1 MVASMLLFETGEYLT
16 CSMRICAYLPLTFF
30 ASSWYTMN
38 AHQSNHTFRI
48 RPFFSEVNLMP
59 KENSYIGKQIGNYRI
74 IEELASGSYGRVYKG
89 VHIFLSK
96 RVVAIKLLQ
105 RMYLGSQKEREGF
118 LQEAQFLEILKHS
131 HILPI
136 YDVGIDD
143 GIPYIVA
150 EYAPNGSLRDLLQQR
165 YPHPLPVDEAV
176 RILTQVGD
184 ALYYAHQQN
193 IIHRDL
199 KPENILFDAKGEALL
214 ADFGIAVVLET
225 ARTSPVNLVG
235 SPLYMAPEQFDG
247 MLSKRSDQYALACIA
262 YEMLTGRNP
271 FLAPSA
277 VAMALKHKMEQPV
290 APTQFNTYLPVP
302 VEQAILRAMSKER
315 SGRYPD
321 VSAFIAALHMSSV
334 QKSKEQWLDEGNQL
348 YNHAHYQEALQA
360 YERAIQLDAGYAHA
374 YEGKGSLL
382 YDLKHYHEALEA
394 YEQAIRLD
402 PTSASAYNG
411 KGDALYYLKRYHE
424 ALLAY
429 ERAIQLDPSYVT
441 AYNGKSWTLWQ
452 LKRFEEAL
460 IAYEQAI
467 RLDPSCA
474 STYNG
479 EGNTLYDLDRYQ
491 EALVAYEQAIQLD
504 PKLAYAYDG
513 KGWALW
519 QLKHYGEALEAFQL
533 ALVLNPHYAS
543 AYHGKGHVLYDLKRP
558 HEAVASYER
567 AMQLK
572 PHLAE
577 AYNDKASVLYE
588 YQHYEEA
595 LAAYEQAIQLQPNN
609 AVLYNY
615 KSRTLKQ
622 LGRLKEAHQ
631 AYEKARQLGYTG
643 RQTNGS

>member
-1 MVASMLLFETGEYLT
+1 
-16 CSMRICAYLPLTFF
+16 
-30 ASSWYTMN
+30 MN
-38 AHQSNHTFRI
+38 AHQNNHAFRI

-74 IEELASGSYGRVYKG
+74 IEELASGSFGRVYKG

-118 LQEAQFLEILKHS
+118 LQEAQFLELLKHP

-143 GIPYIVA
+143 GIPYFVA
-150 EYAPNGSLRDLLQQR
+150 EYAPKGSLRDLLQQR
-165 YPHPLPVDEAV
+165 YPHPLSTDEAIS
-176 RILTQVGD
+176 ILTQIGD

-199 KPENILFDAKGEALL
+199 KPENIRFDAKSEALL

-235 SPLYMAPEQFDG
+235 SPLYMASEQFDG

-262 YEMLTGRNP
+262 YEMVTGRNP

-290 APTQFNTYLPVP
+290 APTQFNTYLPIP
-302 VEQAILRAMSKER
+302 VEQAILKAMCKER
-315 SGRYPD
+315 SERYPD

-360 YERAIQLDAGYAHA
+360 YERAIQLDPGFAEAHDARGDALFCLNRSQEALAAYERAIQLDARYAHA

-394 YEQAIRLD
+394 YEQAIHLD

-411 KGDALYYLKRYHE
+411 KGDALYYLKRYLE

-467 RLDPSCA
+467 RLDPTSA
-474 STYNG
+474 SAYNG
-479 EGNTLYDLDRYQ
+479 KGNALYDLNRYQ
-491 EALVAYEQAIQLD
+491 EALIAYEQAIDLD
-504 PKLAYAYDG
+504 PQLAYAYDG
-513 KGWALW
+513 QGWALW
-519 QLKHYGEALEAFQL
+519 KLKRYTEALEAYQL
-533 ALVLNPHYAS
+533 ALDLNPHSAS
-543 AYHGKGHVLYDLKRP
+543 SYTAMGHIFYDLHRY
-558 HEAVASYER
+558 HEALTAYER
-567 AMQLK
+567 AIQLK
-572 PHLAE
+572 PHLAW
-577 AYNDKASVLYE
+577 AYLNKGVVLYDM
-588 YQHYEEA
+588 HRYEEA
-595 LAAYEQAIQLQPNN
+595 LVAHDKAIQLQPHM
-609 AVLYNY
+609 AVFYTY
-615 KSRTLKQ
+615 KRRVLKQ
-622 LGRLKEAHQ
+622 LGRLEEAQ
-631 AYEKARQLGYTG
+631 QVYEKARQLGYTG
-643 RQTNGS
+643 

>member
-1 MVASMLLFETGEYLT
+1 
-16 CSMRICAYLPLTFF
+16 
-30 ASSWYTMN
+30 MN

-74 IEELASGSYGRVYKG
+74 IEELASGSFGRVYKG

-165 YPHPLPVDEAV
+165 YPHPLPVDEV
-176 RILTQVGD
+176 VSILTQVGE
-184 ALYYAHQQN
+184 ALYHAHQQN

-225 ARTSPVNLVG
+225 ARTSPVNVVG

-247 MLSKRSDQYALACIA
+247 MLSIRSDQYALACIA
-262 YEMLTGRNP
+262 YEMVTGRNP
-271 FLAPSA
+271 FLAPST
-277 VAMALKHKMEQPV
+277 VAMALKHKLEQPV

-302 VEQAILRAMSKER
+302 VEQAILKAMSKER
-315 SGRYPD
+315 SERYPD

-360 YERAIQLDAGYAHA
+360 YERAIQLDPGFAEAHDA
-374 YEGKGSLL
+374 
-382 YDLKHYHEALEA
+382 
-394 YEQAIRLD
+394 R
-402 PTSASAYNG
+402 
-411 KGDALYYLKRYHE
+411 GDALFCLNRSQE
-424 ALLAY
+424 ALAAY

-479 EGNTLYDLDRYQ
+479 EGNTLYDLDRYK

-519 QLKHYGEALEAFQL
+519 QLKRYGEALEAFQL

-543 AYHGKGHVLYDLKRP
+543 AYHGKGHVLYDLKHP

-567 AMQLK
+567 AIQLK
-572 PHLAE
+572 PHLVE

-609 AVLYNY
+609 AVFYNC

-631 AYEKARQLGYTG
+631 AYEKARRLGYTG

>member
-1 MVASMLLFETGEYLT
+1 
-16 CSMRICAYLPLTFF
+16 
-30 ASSWYTMN
+30 MN
-38 AHQSNHTFRI
+38 THQNKQMFRI
-48 RPFFSEVNLMP
+48 RPYSFEVNLMAR
-59 KENSYIGKQIGNYRI
+59 ENSYTDKQIGNYRI
-74 IEELASGSYGRVYKG
+74 IEELARGSFGRVYKG

-96 RVVAIKLLQ
+96 RVVAIKVLQ

-118 LQEAQFLEILKHS
+118 LQEAQFLELLKHP

-143 GIPYIVA
+143 GIPYFVA
-150 EYAPNGSLRDLLQQR
+150 EYAPKGSLRDLLQQR
-165 YPHPLPVDEAV
+165 YPHLLSADEAV
-176 RILTQVGD
+176 SILTQVGQ
-184 ALYYAHQQN
+184 ALQHAHQQN

-199 KPENILFDAKGEALL
+199 KPENILFNAKGEAVL

-225 ARTSPVNLVG
+225 ARTSPVNVIG

-277 VAMALKHKMEQPV
+277 VAMALKHKMEQPI

-302 VEQAILRAMSKER
+302 VEQAILKAISKER
-315 SGRYPD
+315 SERYPD
-321 VSAFIAALHMSSV
+321 VAAFVAALYMTSV

-348 YNHAHYQEALQA
+348 YDHAHYQEALQA
-360 YERAIQLDAGYAHA
+360 YERAIQLDPNFAEAHDARGDALSSLERSQEALAAYEQAIQLDPNYAHA
-374 YEGKGSLL
+374 YEGEGNVFYNLKL
-382 YDLKHYHEALEA
+382 YYEALEA
-394 YEQAIRLD
+394 YEQAIRFD
-402 PTSASAYNG
+402 PSSASAYNG
-411 KGDALYYLKRYHE
+411 KGDALYYLKRYQE

-429 ERAIQLDPSYVT
+429 ERAIQLDPSYAT

-460 IAYEQAI
+460 IAYEQSI

-479 EGNTLYDLDRYQ
+479 EGNTLYDLNHYQ
-491 EALVAYEQAIQLD
+491 QALAAYEQAIQLD

-519 QLKHYGEALEAFQL
+519 RLKHYREALEAFQL

-543 AYHGKGHVLYDLKRP
+543 AYNGRGNVLYDLKR
-558 HEAVASYER
+558 S
-567 AMQLK
+567 Q
-572 PHLAE
+572 
-577 AYNDKASVLYE
+577 
-588 YQHYEEA
+588 EA
-595 LAAYEQAIQLQPNN
+595 LAAYERAVQLKPYLAEAYHNKAAVLYDLQRYEEALAVHDKAIQLQPRN
-609 AVLYNY
+609 AVFYNY

-622 LGRLKEAHQ
+622 LGRLEEAQ
-631 AYEKARQLGYTG
+631 QTYEKARQLGYTG
-643 RQTNGS
+643 

>member
-1 MVASMLLFETGEYLT
+1 
-16 CSMRICAYLPLTFF
+16 
-30 ASSWYTMN
+30 MN
-38 AHQSNHTFRI
+38 AHQNNHTFRI

-74 IEELASGSYGRVYKG
+74 IEELASGSFGRVYKG

-143 GIPYIVA
+143 GTPYFVA
-150 EYAPNGSLRDLLQQR
+150 EYAPNGSLRDLLEQR

-247 MLSKRSDQYALACIA
+247 MLSIRSDQYALACIA
-262 YEMLTGRNP
+262 YEMVTGRNP

-277 VAMALKHKMEQPV
+277 VAMALKHKLEQPV

-302 VEQAILRAMSKER
+302 VEQAILKAMSKER
-315 SGRYPD
+315 SERYPD

-334 QKSKEQWLDEGNQL
+334 QKGKEQWLDEGNQL
-348 YNHAHYQEALQA
+348 YNHAHYQEAL
-360 YERAIQLDAGYAHA
+360 R
-374 YEGKGSLL
+374 
-382 YDLKHYHEALEA
+382 
-394 YEQAIRLD
+394 
-402 PTSASAYNG
+402 
-411 KGDALYYLKRYHE
+411 
-424 ALLAY
+424 AY
-429 ERAIQLDPSYVT
+429 ERAIQLDPGFAEAHDARGDALFSLNRSQEALVAYERAIQLDPNYVT

-460 IAYEQAI
+460 IVYEQAI

-491 EALVAYEQAIQLD
+491 EALMAYEQAIQLD

-519 QLKHYGEALEAFQL
+519 QLKRYGEALEAFQL

-572 PHLAE
+572 PHLVE

-609 AVLYNY
+609 AVLYNC

-631 AYEKARQLGYTG
+631 AYEKARRLGYTG
-643 RQTNGS
+643 RPTNGS

>member
-1 MVASMLLFETGEYLT
+1 
-16 CSMRICAYLPLTFF
+16 
-30 ASSWYTMN
+30 MN
-38 AHQSNHTFRI
+38 THQNKQMFRI
-48 RPFFSEVNLMP
+48 RPYSFEVNLMAR
-59 KENSYIGKQIGNYRI
+59 ENSYTDKQIGNYRI
-74 IEELASGSYGRVYKG
+74 IEELARGSFGRVYKG

-96 RVVAIKLLQ
+96 RVVAIKVLQ

-118 LQEAQFLEILKHS
+118 LQEAQFLELLKHP

-143 GIPYIVA
+143 GIPYFVA
-150 EYAPNGSLRDLLQQR
+150 EYAPKGSLRDLLQQR
-165 YPHPLPVDEAV
+165 YPHPLSTDEAIS
-176 RILTQVGD
+176 ILTQIGQ
-184 ALYYAHQQN
+184 ALHHAHQQN

-199 KPENILFDAKGEALL
+199 KPENILFNAKGEAVL

-225 ARTSPVNLVG
+225 ARTSPVNVIG

-277 VAMALKHKMEQPV
+277 VAMALKHKMEQPI

-302 VEQAILRAMSKER
+302 VEQAILKAMSKER
-315 SGRYPD
+315 SERYPD
-321 VSAFIAALHMSSV
+321 VAAFIAALHMTSV
-334 QKSKEQWLDEGNQL
+334 QKSKEQCLDEGNQL
-348 YNHAHYQEALQA
+348 YDRAHYQEALQA
-360 YERAIQLDAGYAHA
+360 YERAIQLDPNFAEAHDARGDALSSLERSQEALAAYEQAIQLDPNYAHA
-374 YEGKGSLL
+374 YEGEGNVFYNLKL
-382 YDLKHYHEALEA
+382 YYEALEA
-394 YEQAIRLD
+394 YEQAIRFD
-402 PTSASAYNG
+402 PSSASAYNG
-411 KGDALYYLKRYHE
+411 KGDALYYLKRYQE

-429 ERAIQLDPSYVT
+429 ERAIQLDPSYAT

-460 IAYEQAI
+460 IAYEQSI

-479 EGNTLYDLDRYQ
+479 EGNTLYDLNHYQ
-491 EALVAYEQAIQLD
+491 QALAAYEQAIQLD

-519 QLKHYGEALEAFQL
+519 RLKHYREALEAFQL

-543 AYHGKGHVLYDLKRP
+543 AYNGRGNVLYDLKR
-558 HEAVASYER
+558 S
-567 AMQLK
+567 Q
-572 PHLAE
+572 
-577 AYNDKASVLYE
+577 
-588 YQHYEEA
+588 EA
-595 LAAYEQAIQLQPNN
+595 LAAYERAVQLKPYLAEAYHNKAAVLYDLQRYEEALAVHDKAIQLQPRN
-609 AVLYNY
+609 AVFYNY

-622 LGRLKEAHQ
+622 LGRLEEAQ
-631 AYEKARQLGYTG
+631 QTYEKARQLGYTG
-643 RQTNGS
+643 

>member
-1 MVASMLLFETGEYLT
+1 
-16 CSMRICAYLPLTFF
+16 
-30 ASSWYTMN
+30 MN

-59 KENSYIGKQIGNYRI
+59 RENSYIGKQIGNYRI

-165 YPHPLPVDEAV
+165 YPHPLPVDEV
-176 RILTQVGD
+176 VSILTQVGE
-184 ALYYAHQQN
+184 ALYHAHEQN

-225 ARTSPVNLVG
+225 ARTSPVNVVG

-247 MLSKRSDQYALACIA
+247 MLSIRSDQYALACIA
-262 YEMLTGRNP
+262 YEMVTGRNP

-277 VAMALKHKMEQPV
+277 VAMALKHKLEQPI
-290 APTQFNTYLPVP
+290 APTQFNIYLPVP
-302 VEQAILRAMSKER
+302 VEQAILKAMSKER
-315 SGRYPD
+315 SERYPD

-360 YERAIQLDAGYAHA
+360 YERAIQLDPSFAEAHDARGDALFCLNRSQEALAAYERAIHLDAKYAHA

-402 PTSASAYNG
+402 PASASTYNG
-411 KGDALYYLKRYHE
+411 EGNTLYDLNRYQE
-424 ALLAY
+424 ALVAY
-429 ERAIQLDPSYVT
+429 EQAIQLDPKLAY

-479 EGNTLYDLDRYQ
+479 EGNTLYDLDRYK
-491 EALVAYEQAIQLD
+491 EALVAYEQAIQL
-504 PKLAYAYDG
+504 
-513 KGWALW
+513 
-519 QLKHYGEALEAFQL
+519 
-533 ALVLNPHYAS
+533 
-543 AYHGKGHVLYDLKRP
+543 
-558 HEAVASYER
+558 
-567 AMQLK
+567 K
-572 PHLAE
+572 PHLVE

-609 AVLYNY
+609 AVFYNC

-631 AYEKARQLGYTG
+631 AYEKARRLGYTG
-643 RQTNGS
+643 RP

>member
-1 MVASMLLFETGEYLT
+1 
-16 CSMRICAYLPLTFF
+16 
-30 ASSWYTMN
+30 MN
-38 AHQSNHTFRI
+38 AHQNNHTFRI

-74 IEELASGSYGRVYKG
+74 IEELASGSFGRVYKG

-143 GIPYIVA
+143 GTPYFVA
-150 EYAPNGSLRDLLQQR
+150 EYAPNGSLRDLLEQR

-247 MLSKRSDQYALACIA
+247 MLSIRSDQYALACIA
-262 YEMLTGRNP
+262 YEMVTGRNP

-302 VEQAILRAMSKER
+302 VEQAILKAMSKER
-315 SGRYPD
+315 SERYPD

-360 YERAIQLDAGYAHA
+360 YERAIQLDPGFAEAHDARGDALFCLNRSQEALAAYERAIHLDARYAHA
-374 YEGKGSLL
+374 YEGKGNLL
-382 YDLKHYHEALEA
+382 YDLKHYQEAVVA

-402 PTSASAYNG
+402 PASASAYNG

-491 EALVAYEQAIQLD
+491 EALMAYEQAIQLD

-519 QLKHYGEALEAFQL
+519 QLKRYGEALEAFQL

-572 PHLAE
+572 PHLVE

-609 AVLYNY
+609 AVLYNF

-631 AYEKARQLGYTG
+631 AYEKARRLGYTG

>member
-1 MVASMLLFETGEYLT
+1 
-16 CSMRICAYLPLTFF
+16 
-30 ASSWYTMN
+30 
-38 AHQSNHTFRI
+38 
-48 RPFFSEVNLMP
+48 MP

-74 IEELASGSYGRVYKG
+74 IEELASGSFGRVYKG

-143 GIPYIVA
+143 GSPYFVA
-150 EYAPNGSLRDLLQQR
+150 EYAPNGSLRDLLEQR

-247 MLSKRSDQYALACIA
+247 MLSIRSDQYALACIA
-262 YEMLTGRNP
+262 YEMVTGRNP

-277 VAMALKHKMEQPV
+277 VAMALKHKLEQPV

-302 VEQAILRAMSKER
+302 VEQAILKAMSKER
-315 SGRYPD
+315 SERYPD

-360 YERAIQLDAGYAHA
+360 YERAIQLDPGFAEAHDARGDALFCLNRSQEALAAYERAIQLDARYAHA

-394 YEQAIRLD
+394 YERCPLLSQALPRGSLSLRAGN
-402 PTSASAYNG
+402 SA
-411 KGDALYYLKRYHE
+411 
-424 ALLAY
+424 
-429 ERAIQLDPSYVT
+429 
-441 AYNGKSWTLWQ
+441 
-452 LKRFEEAL
+452 
-460 IAYEQAI
+460 
-467 RLDPSCA
+467 
-474 STYNG
+474 
-479 EGNTLYDLDRYQ
+479 
-491 EALVAYEQAIQLD
+491 
-504 PKLAYAYDG
+504 
-513 KGWALW
+513 
-519 QLKHYGEALEAFQL
+519 
-533 ALVLNPHYAS
+533 
-543 AYHGKGHVLYDLKRP
+543 
-558 HEAVASYER
+558 
-567 AMQLK
+567 
-572 PHLAE
+572 
-577 AYNDKASVLYE
+577 
-588 YQHYEEA
+588 
-595 LAAYEQAIQLQPNN
+595 
-609 AVLYNY
+609 
-615 KSRTLKQ
+615 
-622 LGRLKEAHQ
+622 
-631 AYEKARQLGYTG
+631 
-643 RQTNGS
+643 

>member
-1 MVASMLLFETGEYLT
+1 MA
-16 CSMRICAYLPLTFF
+16 R
-30 ASSWYTMN
+30 
-38 AHQSNHTFRI
+38 
-48 RPFFSEVNLMP
+48 
-59 KENSYIGKQIGNYRI
+59 ENSYTGKQIGNYRI
-74 IEELASGSYGRVYKG
+74 IEELARGSFGGVYKG
-89 VHIFLSK
+89 VHIFFSK
-96 RVVAIKLLQ
+96 RVVAIKVLQ

-118 LQEAQFLEILKHS
+118 LQEAQFLELLKHP

-143 GIPYIVA
+143 GIPYFVA
-150 EYAPNGSLRDLLQQR
+150 EYAPKGSLRDLLQRR
-165 YPHPLPVDEAV
+165 YPHPLSTDEAV
-176 RILTQVGD
+176 SILTQIGQ
-184 ALYYAHQQN
+184 ALQHAHQQN

-199 KPENILFDAKGEALL
+199 KPENILFNAKGEAVL

-225 ARTSPVNLVG
+225 ARTSPVNVIG

-277 VAMALKHKMEQPV
+277 VAMALKHKMEQPI

-302 VEQAILRAMSKER
+302 VEQAILKAMSKER
-315 SGRYPD
+315 SERYPD
-321 VSAFIAALHMSSV
+321 VAAFMAALHMTSV

-348 YNHAHYQEALQA
+348 YDRAHYQEALQA
-360 YERAIQLDAGYAHA
+360 YERAIQLDPNFAEAHDARGDALSSLERSQEALAAYEQAIQLDPNYAHA
-374 YEGKGSLL
+374 YEGEGNVFYNLKL
-382 YDLKHYHEALEA
+382 YYEALEA
-394 YEQAIRLD
+394 YEQAIRFD
-402 PTSASAYNG
+402 PSSASAYNG
-411 KGDALYYLKRYHE
+411 KGDALYYLKRYQE

-429 ERAIQLDPSYVT
+429 ERAIQLDPSYAS

-460 IAYEQAI
+460 IAYEQSI

-479 EGNTLYDLDRYQ
+479 EGNTLYDLNHYQ
-491 EALVAYEQAIQLD
+491 EALAAYEQAIQLD

-519 QLKHYGEALEAFQL
+519 KLKHYREALEAFQL

-543 AYHGKGHVLYDLKRP
+543 AYNGRGNVLYDLKRP
-558 HEAVASYER
+558 QEALAAYER
-567 AMQLK
+567 AVQLK

-577 AYNDKASVLYE
+577 AYHNKAAVLYDL
-588 YQHYEEA
+588 QRYEEA
-595 LAAYEQAIQLQPNN
+595 LAVHDKAIQLQPKN
-609 AVLYNY
+609 AVFYNY

-622 LGRLKEAHQ
+622 LGRLEEAQ
-631 AYEKARQLGYTG
+631 QTYEKARQLGYTW
-643 RQTNGS
+643 

>member
-1 MVASMLLFETGEYLT
+1 MA
-16 CSMRICAYLPLTFF
+16 R
-30 ASSWYTMN
+30 
-38 AHQSNHTFRI
+38 
-48 RPFFSEVNLMP
+48 
-59 KENSYIGKQIGNYRI
+59 ENSYTDKQIGNYRI
-74 IEELASGSYGRVYKG
+74 IEELARGSFGRVYKG

-96 RVVAIKLLQ
+96 RVVAIKVLQ

-118 LQEAQFLEILKHS
+118 LQEAQFLELLKHP

-165 YPHPLPVDEAV
+165 YPHPLPVDEV
-176 RILTQVGD
+176 VSILTQVGE
-184 ALYYAHQQN
+184 ALYHAHEQN

-199 KPENILFDAKGEALL
+199 KPENILFNAKGEAVL

-225 ARTSPVNLVG
+225 ARTSPVNVIG

-277 VAMALKHKMEQPV
+277 VAMALKHKMEQPI

-302 VEQAILRAMSKER
+302 VEQAILKAMSKER
-315 SGRYPD
+315 SERYPD
-321 VSAFIAALHMSSV
+321 VAAFIAALHMTSV

-348 YNHAHYQEALQA
+348 YDRAHYQEALQA
-360 YERAIQLDAGYAHA
+360 YERAVQLDPNFAEAHDARGDALSSLQRSQEALAAYEQAIQLDPNYAHA
-374 YEGKGSLL
+374 YEGEGNVFYNLKL
-382 YDLKHYHEALEA
+382 YYEALEA
-394 YEQAIRLD
+394 YEQAIRFD
-402 PTSASAYNG
+402 PSSASAYNG
-411 KGDALYYLKRYHE
+411 KGDALYYLKRYQE

-429 ERAIQLDPSYVT
+429 ERAIQLDPSYAT

-460 IAYEQAI
+460 IAYEQSI

-479 EGNTLYDLDRYQ
+479 EGNTLYDLNHYQ
-491 EALVAYEQAIQLD
+491 QALAAYEQAIQLD

-519 QLKHYGEALEAFQL
+519 KLKHYREALEAFQL

-543 AYHGKGHVLYDLKRP
+543 AYNGRGNVLYDLKR
-558 HEAVASYER
+558 S
-567 AMQLK
+567 Q
-572 PHLAE
+572 
-577 AYNDKASVLYE
+577 
-588 YQHYEEA
+588 EA
-595 LAAYEQAIQLQPNN
+595 LAAYERAVQLKPYLAEAYHNKAAVLYDLQRYEEALAVHDKAIELQPRN
-609 AVLYNY
+609 AVFYNY

-622 LGRLKEAHQ
+622 LGRLEEAQ
-631 AYEKARQLGYTG
+631 QTYEKARQLGYTG
-643 RQTNGS
+643 